1 MNARTILRRLDAL
14 ALVQLAE
21 HAARLA
27 VALEQAE
34 ARAYAAE
41 DAAESWRDDFLRL
54 CEETGQRPGITQAGA
69 LVALPGDV
77 QGIAREMRATAAKHR
92 ARHRHGRAVELE
104 QFAARIE
111 GAQS

>member
-27 VALEQAE
+27 VALESAE
-34 ARAYAAE
+34 ARAAWAE

-54 CEETGQRPGITQAGA
+54 CEETRQRPGITQAGA
-69 LVALPGDV
+69 LVAVPNDA
-77 QGIAREMRATAAKHR
+77 QTIAREMRAAAAKHR

-111 GAQS
+111 GSQS